1 MAVKKDSERE
11 RIKEERRR
19 VCSEVRQV
27 EGKLRKRKKFY
38 MEKSCKCNSGLRIT

>member
-19 VCSEVRQV
+19 VCSDSEAGRGQTQ
-27 EGKLRKRKKFY
+27 KKKKALY
-38 MEKSCKCNSGLRIT
+38 GEEL